1 MSLTLPQ
8 FAEALSASG
17 LMTAEELSAFRA
29 RLPAGTDGE
38 DAESLARELVR
49 QGKLTTFQVNAVY
62 QGKTRGLVFGEY
74 VVLDKLGAGGMGRVF
89 RARHRRMDRIVA
101 LKVLPREAL
110 DSAQAVERFEREVRA
125 AARLLHPNIVAA
137 YDAGVHEGIH
147 YLVMEYVPGQDL
159 GTLVREGGPL
169 EIRQAI
175 EYAIQAARGLHYA
188 HGQGIVHRDIKPSNL
203 LVSSG
208 GVVKILDMGLARLD
222 EGVYGDSKATR
233 VEGLTRT
240 GQVLGTI
247 DYMAP
252 EQAEDVNA
260 ADARSD
266 VYGLGCTLYRLLT
279 GRPPYLAQSL
289 LRKLLAHREQPVP
302 DLRELR
308 PEAPPELAA
317 VLQRMMAK
325 LPEDRPASMGE
336 VIELLEGVRGAQA
349 PSIPQFAADGRE
361 PENEGLALDA
371 ELAGFFGQ
379 VEPRTAPQDGKRGI
393 RRASARPAPRPRG
406 TRRRS
411 WVPAALVLALLAAAV
426 PLAGVYWA
434 DRRPATLQ
442 FEWSPSER
450 RDARLEI
457 DAQPY
462 DVPARGRVEHSVAP
476 GQRRVLI
483 RRRGFEPNEWRIEL
497 RPGQVERLTPRWVPA
512 PVTGTPSPDDIRA
525 TRRVQPPPS
534 GKSAM
539 PAQPPAKSEQPST
552 GSKDPGF
559 SPKS

>member
-1 MSLTLPQ
+1 MSLSLPQ
-8 FAEALSASG
+8 FVEALSASG

-29 RLPAGTDGE
+29 RLPPGTADG

-49 QGKLTTFQVNAVY
+49 QGKLTSFQVNAVY

-89 RARHRRMDRIVA
+89 RARHRRMDRTVA

-110 DSAQAVERFEREVRA
+110 DSPQAVERFEREVRA

-147 YLVMEYVPGQDL
+147 YLVMEYVPGRDL

-175 EYAIQAARGLHYA
+175 DYAIQAARGLHYA
-188 HGQGIVHRDIKPSNL
+188 HTQGIVHRDIKPSNL
-203 LVSSG
+203 LVSSSG
-208 GVVKILDMGLARLD
+208 IVKILDMGLARVD
-222 EGVYGDSKATR
+222 EGAFSDSKATR

-266 VYGLGCTLYRLLT
+266 VYGLGCTVYRLLT
-279 GRPPYLAQSL
+279 GRPPYVAESL
-289 LRKLLAHREQPVP
+289 LRKLLAHREQPIP

-325 LPEDRPASMGE
+325 LPEDRPASMEE
-336 VIELLEGVRGAQA
+336 VIGLLERIRDGESPPALQA
-349 PSIPQFAADGRE
+349 AADGPRSE
-361 PENEGLALDA
+361 VAA
-371 ELAGFFGQ
+371 
-379 VEPRTAPQDGKRGI
+379 VEPADPDWARVLAQVQSRAAPRAGSGPRTNV
-393 RRASARPAPRPRG
+393 RPARGPR
-406 TRRRS
+406 RRQTRS
-411 WVPAALVLALLAAAV
+411 WVPAALVLAVLAAAV

-434 DRRPATLQ
+434 DRRPATLEI
-442 FEWSPSER
+442 EWSPSER
-450 RDARLEI
+450 RDALLEI
-457 DAQPY
+457 DGQPRE
-462 DVPARGRVEHSVAP
+462 VPARGRIEVSVAP
-476 GQRRVLI
+476 GRRSVSI
-483 RRRGFEPNEWRIEL
+483 RRRGFEPNQWQLDL
-497 RPGQVERLTPRWVPA
+497 RPGQVERLTPRWIPA
-512 PVTGTPSPDDIRA
+512 PVGVPSADGTRA
-525 TRRVQPPPS
+525 TRQAPQRP
-534 GKSAM
+534 
-539 PAQPPAKSEQPST
+539 
-552 GSKDPGF
+552 
-559 SPKS
+559 